1 MHGRFSIFLAE
12 IMCLLYTLATLSH
25 TKNMPLAL
33 ILPLMESLT
42 LAMTLSLVGEK
53 MRQIVG
59 IYEVNIRALK
69 RRNTNSYF
77 IFLYEFFSL
86 QY

>member
-59 IYEVNIRALK
+59 IYEVNISALK
-69 RRNTNSYF
+69 RSKKHR
-77 IFLYEFFSL
+77 
-86 QY
+86 